1 MWLKETGSKLS
12 TVQKPEMRIS
22 DLITLWMLAR
32 RRLRSE
38 QDYRAFQSFQSALL
52 SDYLERFGI
61 ELAGQRVL
69 DVGSGIGG
77 YSLDMAKRGA
87 QVLSLDLVQPA
98 RALGS
103 DDQLLVADA
112 LAIPLCQESIDL
124 VFCASLIEHTHR
136 PALLLSE
143 IQRVLKE
150 GGFCYLSFPPFFSP
164 LGGHEFSPWHY
175 FGEDWALRLSRRQS
189 RFPAWVGAIYQ
200 VPTSPRSLSESFQT
214 WGIYKMTIAR
224 AKHLIA
230 ETRLQIVNLST
241 RYLPVS
247 AVRWPILGEVLTW
260 HAQFLLRKPHSG
272 DGLS

>member
-1 MWLKETGSKLS
+1 
-12 TVQKPEMRIS
+12 MRIS
-22 DLITLWMLAR
+22 DFLTLWKLGR

-38 QDYRAFQSFQSALL
+38 EDYRTFQRFQSALL
-52 SDYLERFGI
+52 SDYLERFDI
-61 ELAGQRVL
+61 ELAGQRIL
-69 DVGSGIGG
+69 DLGSGIGG

-87 QVLSLDLVQPA
+87 RVLSLDLVQPA
-98 RALGS
+98 HGLGS

-136 PALLLSE
+136 PALLLAE
-143 IQRVLKE
+143 IQRVLRK

-175 FGEDWALRLSRRQS
+175 LGEEWALRLNRRRA
-189 RFPAWVGAIYQ
+189 RFPAWVGDVYQ

-214 WGIYKMTIAR
+214 WGIYKMTISK

-230 ETRLQIVNLST
+230 ETQFQIINIST

-260 HAQFLLRKPHSG
+260 HAQFLLEKPHS
-272 DGLS
+272 SNVPN